1 MNETRLSGMKIGRE
15 GISFTDVTL
24 STDILNADS
33 YTERRRIKV
42 LRLTDS
48 YKGTGYE
55 IEIPEGSRAEEM
67 LHELVEGGN
76 NG

>member
-15 GISFTDVTL
+15 GISFTDITL

-33 YTERRRIKV
+33 RIKI

-55 IEIPEGSRAEEM
+55 IAIPEGSRAEEM
-67 LHELVEGGN
+67 LKELVL
-76 NG
+76 

>member
-1 MNETRLSGMKIGRE
+1 MEETRLSGMKIGRE
-15 GISFTDVTL
+15 GISFTDITL
-24 STDILNADS
+24 STDIL
-33 YTERRRIKV
+33 TGGHKV

-55 IEIPEGSRAEEM
+55 IEIPNGSRAEEM
-67 LHELVEGGN
+67 IHELVKGAN